1 MSYRNIGKVV
11 HIITSCASITKCFQ
25 GMMLLNL
32 LISAFIGF
40 VCVYVCVYIYL
51 CVCVYISM
59 CVYNINNIYVCV
71 CVCLFV
77 PSRHSGA
84 VKAGV
89 PAERDSCASLV
100 SITSETPKSAICIDR
115 EQPHVTGC
123 HKPLRKKTAVY
134 FVATQK
140 RCGEMDFT
148 FYTWQSERERER
160 ERERAGGGRN
170 GAAYLTP
177 SEGT

>member
-1 MSYRNIGKVV
+1 
-11 HIITSCASITKCFQ
+11 
-25 GMMLLNL
+25 
-32 LISAFIGF
+32 
-40 VCVYVCVYIYL
+40 
-51 CVCVYISM
+51 M
-59 CVYNINNIYVCV
+59 CVCV

-160 ERERAGGGRN
+160 ESERVQVEGGMVQHTSHLARAHEESMMLTAN
-170 GAAYLTP
+170 GGNY
-177 SEGT
+177 

>member
-1 MSYRNIGKVV
+1 M
-11 HIITSCASITKCFQ
+11 
-25 GMMLLNL
+25 
-32 LISAFIGF
+32 
-40 VCVYVCVYIYL
+40 YVCIYIY
-51 CVCVYISM
+51 VCVYISM